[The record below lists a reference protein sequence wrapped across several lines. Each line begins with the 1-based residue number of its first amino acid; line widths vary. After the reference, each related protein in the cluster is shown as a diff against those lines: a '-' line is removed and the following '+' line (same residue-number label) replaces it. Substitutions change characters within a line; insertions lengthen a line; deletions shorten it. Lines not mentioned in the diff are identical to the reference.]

1 MDTWPGSYGGE
12 TGAEGDGP
20 GTDIMEINKPD
31 DLRDIAHLGLSPVE
45 GKQLLASLQQELV
58 AAQARTH
65 AVLRLDCPC
74 AEVFV
79 T

>member
-1 MDTWPGSYGGE
+1 
-12 TGAEGDGP
+12 
-20 GTDIMEINKPD
+20 MEINKPD